1 MTSDDNVSVESS
13 SDMKTHRIGVE
24 NVLLSITGEDS
35 DIDVDVNS
43 VPVTSD
49 LDECLE
55 TTTDLPSTS
64 SQSISSLKVASNI
77 KGSNK
82 MFQLKQGMLI
92 KKNTPSNQMTRRSA
106 RIIKAYQ
113 TPEIGSKIQ
122 TEMVQIDEGEMSDD
136 EVHVEEMEEN
146 KEGDIVTKVKE
157 EFKEV
162 KKTNERTNDKDEIEI
177 CNSSQLRLLFPGRQN
192 QIHFLLSLMGQVGV
206 LLVMPD

>member
-35 DIDVDVNS
+35 DIDIDVNS

-64 SQSISSLKVASNI
+64 SQSISSLKV
-77 KGSNK
+77 SNK

-146 KEGDIVTKVKE
+146 KEGDIVKKVKE

-192 QIHFLLSLMGQVGV
+192 QIHFLLSLMGQVGI

>member
-35 DIDVDVNS
+35 DIDIDVNS

-106 RIIKAYQ
+106 RIIKVYQ

>member
-49 LDECLE
+49 LDKCLE

-106 RIIKAYQ
+106 RIIKVYQ